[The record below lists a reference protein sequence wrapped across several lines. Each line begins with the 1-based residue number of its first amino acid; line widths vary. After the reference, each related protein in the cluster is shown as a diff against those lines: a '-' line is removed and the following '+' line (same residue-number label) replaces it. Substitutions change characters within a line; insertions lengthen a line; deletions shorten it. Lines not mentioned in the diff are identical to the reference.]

1 MQKTNPNKRNN
12 EAKKTT
18 PKIANQ
24 DNSFR
29 QKITTNPD
37 GQILAMTTRAPIKY
51 YQILSN
57 ILPCYVQ
64 GRHGAPQGDLA
75 LLYLSREDGQ
85 GGHAAG
91 AAVGVRRRSAIIH
104 PGGNQFTGRHR
115 SPRLQRTAQNPQL
128 LPINT
133 LTAPHLD
140 HSPCM

>member
-51 YQILSN
+51 YQIRNL
-57 ILPCYVQ
+57 
-64 GRHGAPQGDLA
+64 
-75 LLYLSREDGQ
+75 
-85 GGHAAG
+85 
-91 AAVGVRRRSAIIH
+91 
-104 PGGNQFTGRHR
+104 
-115 SPRLQRTAQNPQL
+115 
-128 LPINT
+128 
-133 LTAPHLD
+133 
-140 HSPCM
+140 